1 MPEIKKVREFM
12 VPIAEYPVVYEKH
25 SIRIAIN
32 TLNRHHAEGKGHRTL
47 LVFKKSP
54 TSNGYEDELVGILTL
69 RDILN
74 AIKRDTMSYQ
84 DGELMSI
91 ARSLQ
96 SYDLKRAFF
105 DDLAKSETTIGDVF
119 KSVSSSS
126 SQAEDHVYKAIDI
139 MLTCNMDLLPV
150 FEGKELVGI
159 IRALDI
165 LDYLREKYNKTS
177 EVQIHVAGLA
187 GLTTSRG
194 NLTPL

>member
-47 LVFKKSP
+47 LVFRKSP
-54 TSNGYEDELVGILTL
+54 TNNGYEDELIGILTL

-74 AIKRDTMSYQ
+74 VIKRDTMSYQ

-105 DDLAKSETTIGDVF
+105 DDLSKSETTIGDVV
-119 KSVSSSS
+119 KSVGNAS
-126 SQAEDHVYKAIDI
+126 SQTDDHVYKAIDL
-139 MLTCNMDLLPV
+139 MLTHNMDLLPV
-150 FEGKELVGI
+150 FDGKELVGI

-165 LDYLREKYNKTS
+165 LEYLREKYNKTS
-177 EVQIHVAGLA
+177 DAQNHMTGLV
-187 GLTTSRG
+187 GLTTTRG